1 MSDEEVEEAVT
12 EKPEDINIDVTETVG
27 SSGNLG

>member
-1 MSDEEVEEAVT
+1 MSDEDVEEAVT
-12 EKPEDINIDVTETVG
+12 EKPEDLNINQTETVG